1 MSAHDAAV
9 FGDGAEP
16 PPLSTEPILYA
27 ATSDGE
33 AARRSTCVIWPIL
46 SSSDMR
52 ESRSPTR
59 WATGSDG
66 SRHGSARPRRATG
79 SDGSRYGS
87 LPPPPPPP
95 PPLSCQTK
103 VASEPP
109 GIVYERCRPRVL
121 TASVW
126 DSSRSLSTTRTTDPS
141 GLRKATVIGLP
152 LPPVVWP

>member
-1 MSAHDAAV
+1 MSAHEAAV

-16 PPLSTEPILYA
+16 PPLSTEPIRDA
-27 ATSDGE
+27 ATSGGE

-52 ESRSPTR
+52 ESRSSTR

-66 SRHGSARPRRATG
+66 SQ
-79 SDGSRYGS
+79 YGS
-87 LPPPPPPP
+87 PPPPPPPP

-109 GIVYERCRPRVL
+109 GIVYVRCRPRVL

>member
-27 ATSDGE
+27 ATSDAE

-66 SRHGSARPRRATG
+66 SR
-79 SDGSRYGS
+79 YGS
-87 LPPPPPPP
+87 LPPPPPPPPP